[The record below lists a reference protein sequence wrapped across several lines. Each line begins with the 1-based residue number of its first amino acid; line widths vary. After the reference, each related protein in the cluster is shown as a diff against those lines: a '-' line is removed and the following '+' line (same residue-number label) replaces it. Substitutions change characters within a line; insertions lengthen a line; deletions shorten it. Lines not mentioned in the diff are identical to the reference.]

1 MLGLL
6 MVNIM
11 FVIKLFNVLHY
22 VSASVSVPD
31 SSFMRC
37 DQPSDDMK
45 YC

>member
-6 MVNIM
+6 VVNII
-11 FVIKLFNVLHY
+11 FVMKLFNVLHC

-31 SSFMRC
+31 SSFMMC
-37 DQPSDDMK
+37 DQPSDNMK